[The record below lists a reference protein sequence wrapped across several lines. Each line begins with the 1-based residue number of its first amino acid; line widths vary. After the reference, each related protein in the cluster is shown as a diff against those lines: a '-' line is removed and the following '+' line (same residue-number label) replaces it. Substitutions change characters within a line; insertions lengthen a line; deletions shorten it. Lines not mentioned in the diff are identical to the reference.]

1 MKTNEPGQNS
11 DAHADVANGV
21 TNGSQSQIHFS
32 HVVLCVPRPMP
43 WRKLDARDPYSLSE
57 FNVEKIPSDIYHYLL
72 SVCQNHFLH
81 SPHHGQPSRCC
92 HLSGCHSQCACAEQE
107 KDVGGEEVIWA
118 LGCEL
123 HGSGSSRFDPVRR
136 LWHPWF
142 VHGRRGTSVETQQ
155 STGRPPD
162 CCGSTQLLAQKG
174 KTLDG
179 LANIL
184 SFPPESFDRFY

>member
-1 MKTNEPGQNS
+1 MNRARIPTRTLTWQMESRMEVNPRFTFHTSCYAYPDQCHGENS
-11 DAHADVANGV
+11 
-21 TNGSQSQIHFS
+21 TLEIHIVSASSTSKNSFRY
-32 HVVLCVPRPMP
+32 L
-43 WRKLDARDPYSLSE
+43 SLPSE
-57 FNVEKIPSDIYHYLL
+57 CLPKA
-72 SVCQNHFLH
+72 FLH

-142 VHGRRGTSVETQQ
+142 VHGRRGTSLETQ
-155 STGRPPD
+155 
-162 CCGSTQLLAQKG
+162 
-174 KTLDG
+174 
-179 LANIL
+179 
-184 SFPPESFDRFY
+184 